1 MIEEKLSHV
10 SFVGF
15 QPALRI
21 FAFAQAMYLNVF
33 YPYELPFDSYRSLK
47 NENENKLIVSFYPW
61 NPTIFYH
68 L

>member
-33 YPYELPFDSYRSLK
+33 YPYELPFDSYRSH
-47 NENENKLIVSFYPW
+47 ENENQLIVSFYPW
-61 NPTIFYH
+61 NTTIFNH

>member
-10 SFVGF
+10 SFVSF

-47 NENENKLIVSFYPW
+47 NENKLIVSFFPW
-61 NPTIFYH
+61 NPTIFNH